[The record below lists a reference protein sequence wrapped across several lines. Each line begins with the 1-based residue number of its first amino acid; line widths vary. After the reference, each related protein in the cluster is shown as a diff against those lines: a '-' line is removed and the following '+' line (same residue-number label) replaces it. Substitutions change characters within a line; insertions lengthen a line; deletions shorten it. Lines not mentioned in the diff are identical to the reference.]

1 MRTFSNTRGD
11 SYLNQSELLLERID
25 KDILRFCCTA
35 HGLIVFIIFSQTH
48 LIGKFD
54 FESKSICK
62 SHHSGLICHTFI
74 SANAGAWVYDDFHRK
89 EVNGPAEQ
97 RRHEV

>member
-1 MRTFSNTRGD
+1 MSRPSLGMKLKCGRSTTRGD

-25 KDILRFCCTA
+25 KDIFEILLHGT

-54 FESKSICK
+54 FESKSIR
-62 SHHSGLICHTFI
+62 F
-74 SANAGAWVYDDFHRK
+74 
-89 EVNGPAEQ
+89 
-97 RRHEV
+97 